1 MLTKFLVA
9 LDGTKESEVVL
20 PYVAKLA
27 AGLNASVVLHTSVE
41 RTSIG
46 GLGELDSQLVD
57 RVEAAARSRLK
68 EIMGQSALQGVDVTA
83 WVSSGSPAEDIVG
96 VADNQDCDLIAMST
110 HGRSALAR
118 GVLGSVTDK
127 VVHSTNIPVLTMT
140 YERAETYHDP
150 KSALTRV
157 LVPLDGSPLAETIL
171 PYVGRSWAGS

>member
-150 KSALTRV
+150 RLRQ
-157 LVPLDGSPLAETIL
+157 
-171 PYVGRSWAGS
+171 

>member
-1 MLTKFLVA
+1 M
-9 LDGTKESEVVL
+9 
-20 PYVAKLA
+20 
-27 AGLNASVVLHTSVE
+27 
-41 RTSIG
+41 
-46 GLGELDSQLVD
+46 
-57 RVEAAARSRLK
+57 
-68 EIMGQSALQGVDVTA
+68 QGVDVTA